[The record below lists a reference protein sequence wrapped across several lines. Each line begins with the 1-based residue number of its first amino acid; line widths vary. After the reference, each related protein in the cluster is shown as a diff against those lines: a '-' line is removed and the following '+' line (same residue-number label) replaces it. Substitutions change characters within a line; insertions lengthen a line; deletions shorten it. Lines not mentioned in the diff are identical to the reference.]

1 MDENER
7 GQYRIFSG
15 MLGGFERCLAV
26 ALPLLGV
33 AFILHLPDSL
43 LGISVLMQQY
53 VALFLAATL
62 LLVFMGVPASRSA
75 PRDRWP
81 WYDILLAVTACLAC
95 LYVVGFYPNLILGLG
110 QTTLLKSVLGAVI
123 LVCVLEATRRVA
135 GWTLTIVV
143 LVFVF
148 YAKFTNLFPSFLY
161 GQPLSWA
168 RLLNYVYLGADA
180 VFGSIIAIAATTVL
194 AFVLFGQFLSGSG
207 GSTFLISLAHG
218 VMGRY
223 RGGPA
228 KVAVVASG
236 LFGMI
241 SGSAVANVV
250 STGIITIPM
259 MKRTGYPPYFAG
271 AVEAAAS
278 TGGSI
283 MPPVMGAAAFLMA
296 QFLGIPYASVA
307 LAAFIPA
314 VLYYLGI
321 FIQVDLRAAKVGLR
335 GLEHSMIPSIK
346 NTLAQGWIFVVPMV
360 VLVYALLVLYLPA
373 ELAAMYSVASLLV
386 VATLRK
392 ESRVALA
399 KVLEMLEGAGWAL
412 LDIGIVCAVV
422 GFVVGLVSVTGLAF
436 SLPQALVSLAGGN
449 IYILLLLTAGIT
461 VIMGMGLPIT
471 ASYAL
476 MAVIAVPALAQLGV
490 QPLAAHLF
498 VLYFAAMSF
507 ITPPVALAAY
517 AAASVAGAPM
527 LQTGWQAVRL
537 AISAYLVPFVFIFHP
552 PLLAMGSA
560 GSVITSFIFTAIGVV
575 ALAMA
580 LEGYVFRMLG
590 LPERVL
596 LGAAGILMIL
606 PEMISTLVG
615 LVVIVAIVMLEFIR
629 RKQVSSVVF
638 NETRAEGQG

>member
-7 GQYRIFSG
+7 GQYRIFFG

-33 AFILHLPDSL
+33 AFTLHLPDSL

-53 VALFLAATL
+53 VALFLAAAL
-62 LLVFMGVPASRSA
+62 LLVFMGVPATRSA

-81 WYDILLAVTACLAC
+81 WYDILLAVTGCLAC
-95 LYVVGFYPNLILGLG
+95 LYVVGFYPTLILGLG

-143 LVFVF
+143 LVFMF
-148 YAKFTNLFPSFLY
+148 YAKFTNLFPGFLY

-168 RLLNYVYLGADA
+168 RLFNYVYLGADA
-180 VFGSIIAIAATTVL
+180 VFGSILAIAATTVL
-194 AFVLFGQFLSGSG
+194 AFILFGQFLSGTG
-207 GSTFLISLAHG
+207 GSTFLINLAQG
-218 VMGRY
+218 LMGRY

-250 STGIITIPM
+250 STGVITIPM

-271 AVEAAAS
+271 AVEATAS

-296 QFLGIPYASVA
+296 QFLDVSYASVA
-307 LAAFIPA
+307 VAAFIPA
-314 VLYYLGI
+314 LLYYLGV
-321 FIQVDLRAAKVGLR
+321 FVQVDLRAAKIGLK
-335 GLEHSMIPSIK
+335 GLERAMIPSIK
-346 NTLAQGWIFVVPMV
+346 NTLAQGWIFIVPMV
-360 VLVYALLVLYLPA
+360 VLIYAMLVLYLPA
-373 ELAAMYSVASLLV
+373 ELAAMYSVASLLIVAV
-386 VATLRK
+386 VRK
-392 ESRVALA
+392 ESRRALA
-399 KVLEMLEGAGWAL
+399 KIPEMLESAGWAL

-476 MAVIAVPALAQLGV
+476 MAVIAAPALVRMGIAPV
-490 QPLAAHLF
+490 AAHMF

-517 AAASVAGAPM
+517 AAASLAGAPM
-527 LQTGWQAVRL
+527 MQTGWQAVRL
-537 AISAYLVPFVFIFHP
+537 AIAAYLVPFVFVFHL
-552 PLLAMGSA
+552 PLLAVGSA
-560 GSVITSFIFTAIGVV
+560 VSIITAFATTAIGVV
-575 ALAMA
+575 ALAMG
-580 LEGYVFRMLG
+580 LEGYIFLKLTIVQ
-590 LPERVL
+590 RVL
-596 LGAAGILMIL
+596 LGVAGLLIIL
-606 PEMISTLVG
+606 PEMVSTVVG
-615 LVVIVAIVMLEFIR
+615 VIIVGAIVGAEAFR
-629 RKQVSSVVF
+629 RKRIKAAALNTVQS
-638 NETRAEGQG
+638 